1 MDTDTNTDSELMVSF
16 TRDELVRLQTALAFF
31 VDQREGVQSQDTM
44 ERYSHLWE
52 KVRKAREDWDNWEKI
67 KEEMNDG

>member
-1 MDTDTNTDSELMVSF
+1 MSDNVDSELMVSF

>member
-1 MDTDTNTDSELMVSF
+1 MSDNVDSELMVSF

-67 KEEMNDG
+67 KEEMGE